1 MRRALPAG
9 IIAIATA
16 RALPDAA
23 NHRAKVACYIR
34 RYGDLARNFCRGPGD
49 CDLAAA
55 ERHWT
60 ARGWRENRTFG
71 CATANHARE
80 RELASRAACRW
91 LWFAGM
97 HEGANAAAYRSQY
110 AAALLTARENAP
122 VLQPVLMLGRG
133 GLDASDGLSKFGRW
147 AQGRGALVFNVQRL
161 AFQEHLDRLG
171 FSKQFGNDHAQGP
184 YLRLHAPVLIREHNL
199 MTAGICS
206 DVFLYTDCDTLFL
219 NVDAHAMTHEA
230 ARLSSHVW
238 SFGPQKSRAEKS
250 PQNTGVWLVNYRA
263 LVRVY
268 SDLLRFAVARKFRFR
283 ETFDQGWIKEFSHSR
298 RGTAIFL
305 GPAWNYKVYWGGD
318 ARAVKIVHFHGP
330 KPGRGAWLTCLAS
343 QNAACMRDLSKV
355 DHKYNQYVSA
365 GFRADGGHLAN
376 VSLGLYKAK
385 LDSIAE
391 ADRWWDPE

>member
-23 NHRAKVACYIR
+23 NHRA
-34 RYGDLARNFCRGPGD
+34 
-49 CDLAAA
+49 
-55 ERHWT
+55 
-60 ARGWRENRTFG
+60 
-71 CATANHARE
+71 NH
-80 RELASRAACRW
+80 SACRW

-97 HEGANAAAYRSQY
+97 HEGAHAAAYRSQY

-133 GLDASDGLSKFGRW
+133 GLAAGDGLSKFGRW
-147 AQGRGALVFNVQRL
+147 ARGRGALVFNVRRL

-171 FSKQFGNDHAQGP
+171 FAERFGDDHAQGP
-184 YLRLHAPVLIREHNL
+184 YLRLHAPVLIREHDL

-238 SFGPQKSRAEKS
+238 SFGPQKSRAETS
-250 PQNTGVWLVNYRA
+250 PQNTGVWLVNHRA
-263 LVRVY
+263 LARVY
-268 SDLLRFAVARKFRFR
+268 PDLLRFAVARKFRFR
-283 ETFDQGWIKEFSHSR
+283 ETFDQGWIKEFSRSR
-298 RGTAIFL
+298 RGTAVFL

-318 ARAVKIVHFHGP
+318 ARDVKIVHFHGP
-330 KPGRGAWLTCLAS
+330 KPGRGAWLACLAS
-343 QNAACMRDLSKV
+343 QNAACMRDLSRV

>member
-23 NHRAKVACYIR
+23 NHRAEVACYIR

-49 CDLAAA
+49 CDLAGA

-60 ARGWRENRTFG
+60 ARGRRENRTFG
-71 CATANHARE
+71 CAN
-80 RELASRAACRW
+80 ASRARCRW

-97 HEGANAAAYRSQY
+97 HGRPRRGVSRAVRG
-110 AAALLTARENAP
+110 ALLTARENAP

-133 GLDASDGLSKFGRW
+133 GLAAGDGLSKFGRW
-147 AQGRGALVFNVQRL
+147 AQGRGALVFTVRRL

-171 FSKQFGNDHAQGP
+171 FADRFGDDHAQGP
-184 YLRLHAPVLIREHNL
+184 YLRLHAPVLIREHDL

-230 ARLSSHVW
+230 ARLASHVW
-238 SFGPQKSRAEKS
+238 SFGPQKSRAETS
-250 PQNTGVWLVNYRA
+250 PQNTGVWLVNHRA
-263 LVRVY
+263 LARVY
-268 SDLLRFAVARKFRFR
+268 PDLLRFAVARKFRFR

-298 RGTAIFL
+298 RGPPSSWARRGTTRSTGAATRGTSRSCISTARSRD
-305 GPAWNYKVYWGGD
+305 GAPGSPASPPKTRRACGTCPGSTTNTTNTCRRGS
-318 ARAVKIVHFHGP
+318 AR
-330 KPGRGAWLTCLAS
+330 T
-343 QNAACMRDLSKV
+343 
-355 DHKYNQYVSA
+355 A
-365 GFRADGGHLAN
+365 G
-376 VSLGLYKAK
+376 
-385 LDSIAE
+385 I
-391 ADRWWDPE
+391 WPT